1 MFEFISVGIA
11 TVFLLYF
18 FIAGAMAGMIIA
30 KDKELLKVMSRTERT
45 FLALLILFW
54 PVSALIGARLEYMD
68 SVQNRKG

>member
-18 FIAGAMAGMIIA
+18 FIAGVMAGMITA

-45 FLALLILFW
+45 FLALLVLFW
-54 PVSALIGARLEYMD
+54 PVSILIGASLEKMD
-68 SVQNRKG
+68 SD